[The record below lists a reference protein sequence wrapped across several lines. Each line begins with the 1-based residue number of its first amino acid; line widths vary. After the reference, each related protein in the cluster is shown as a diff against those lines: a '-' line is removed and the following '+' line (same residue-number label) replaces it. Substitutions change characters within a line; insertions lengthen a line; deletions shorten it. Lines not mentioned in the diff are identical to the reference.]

1 MSLPTIILL
10 PVFEDWQAVTL
21 LLPRVLA
28 SVQEVPNPAVLIVD
42 DGSRHPPPGDLAR
55 ESGGGFAWVRV
66 LRLKRNVG
74 HQRAIAVGLSYIDE
88 HVPCE
93 AVVVMDADGEDRP
106 EDVPRLLARARDL
119 QGERIVFAERGRRIE
134 SVFFRVCY
142 HLYRALHRLLTGA
155 DVRVGNFSVIPR
167 GRLAS
172 VVVTSELWIHYAAS
186 TFRARQPVAFV
197 QAARGQRL
205 AGPSRMSFVGLVVHG
220 LSAISVYS
228 DVVFTRLVV
237 TAGIVA
243 AVAIVS
249 LCVGLGVYLWD
260 GAAVPG
266 WLAYS
271 AALLLVI
278 VFQAMT
284 FVAALTFLILG
295 SRQQATFIPRRDY
308 ATFVQSLAEPA
319 PGAAPRV

>member
-10 PVFEDWQAVTL
+10 PVFEDWQAVSL

-28 SVQEVPNPAVLIVD
+28 SVRDVAHPAVLIVD
-42 DGSRHPPPGDLAR
+42 DGSRHPPPEGLTRDT
-55 ESGGGFAWVRV
+55 GGGFAWIRI
-66 LRLKRNVG
+66 LRLKRNLG

-106 EDVPRLLARARDL
+106 EDVPRLLARSREL
-119 QGERIVFAERGRRIE
+119 QGEHLVFAERGRRIE

-186 TFRARQPVAFV
+186 TFRARQPSAFV
-197 QAARGQRL
+197 PAARGQRL

-237 TAGIVA
+237 TASIVA
-243 AVAIVS
+243 AVAIAS
-249 LCVGLGVYLWD
+249 LCVGLGVYLWGD
-260 GAAVPG
+260 VVVPG
-266 WLAYS
+266 WLAYT
-271 AALLLVI
+271 AGLLLVI

-284 FVAALTFLILG
+284 FIAALTFLILG
-295 SRQQATFIPRRDY
+295 GRQQATFIPRRDY
-308 ATFVQSLAEPA
+308 ATFVQSVTEDAPA
-319 PGAAPRV
+319 AARV